1 MRLIHG
7 TCRVSGHMM
16 RYAGTTDPGRVRAC
30 NEDSLLLLPEVGVF
44 AVADGLG
51 GLDAGDV
58 ASSTALAY
66 LHDLCLSQCAV
77 GGADSGDM
85 LSRLDATIVAVNSR
99 TYEHRLALGKN
110 MATTLAV
117 VQFESD
123 AVLAAHVGDSRI
135 YHWHEGILTQVSRDH
150 SLVNQLCEQGALTAS
165 QAKQSPQRH
174 IITRAIGAEPNV
186 LPSIKR
192 VAVAPGDLLLLCTD
206 GLTSMVGDADIAAC
220 FRTRPADCSWLIEQL
235 VRLANEAGGHD
246 NICVVLVAIQP

>member
-7 TCRVSGHMM
+7 TCRFSGYTI
-16 RYAGTTDPGRVRAC
+16 RYAGATDPGRIRPC
-30 NEDSLLLLPEVGVF
+30 NEDSLLIVPEVGLF

-58 ASSTALAY
+58 ASSTALAH
-66 LHDLCLSQCAV
+66 LHDLSRSQYAAE
-77 GGADSGDM
+77 GADSGDTPA
-85 LSRLDATIVAVNSR
+85 RLAATIAAVNSR

-110 MATTLAV
+110 MATTLAL

-123 AVLAAHVGDSRI
+123 AVVAAHVGDSRI
-135 YHWHEGILTQVSRDH
+135 YHWHEGTLSQVSRDH
-150 SLVNQLCEQGALTAS
+150 SLVNQLCEQGALTVS

-192 VAVAPGDLLLLCTD
+192 IAVAPGDMLLLCTD
-206 GLTSMVGDADIAAC
+206 GLTSMVEDADIAAC
-220 FRTRPADCSWLIEQL
+220 FRTRPNDGSWLTEQL

-246 NICVVLVAIQP
+246 NITVVLVAIQP

>member
-7 TCRVSGHMM
+7 TCRFFDNTIH
-16 RYAGTTDPGRVRAC
+16 YAGATDPGRVRSC
-30 NEDSLLLLPEVGVF
+30 NEDSLLILPEVGLF

-58 ASSTALAY
+58 ASSTALAH
-66 LHDLCLSQCAV
+66 LHDLCRSQYAV
-77 GGADSGDM
+77 GGADGGDP
-85 LSRLDATIVAVNSR
+85 LPWLDATIAAVNSR
-99 TYEHRLALGKN
+99 TYEHRMALGKN
-110 MATTLAV
+110 MATTLAL
-117 VQFESD
+117 VQLESD
-123 AVLAAHVGDSRI
+123 AILAAHVGDSRI
-135 YHWHEGILTQVSRDH
+135 YHWHEGTLTQVTRDH

-192 VAVAPGDLLLLCTD
+192 VAVAPGDMLLLCTD

-246 NICVVLVAIQP
+246 NITVVLVAIQP

>member
-7 TCRVSGHMM
+7 TCRFFGNTMY
-16 RYAGTTDPGRVRAC
+16 YAGATDPGRVRPC
-30 NEDSLLLLPEVGVF
+30 NEDSLLILPEVGLF

-66 LHDLCLSQCAV
+66 LHDLCLSQYAV
-77 GGADSGDM
+77 GDADCGDI
-85 LSRLDATIVAVNSR
+85 LSRLDAMIAAVNSR
-99 TYEHRLALGKN
+99 TYEHRMAIGKN
-110 MATTLAV
+110 MATTLAL
-117 VQFESD
+117 VQLESD

-135 YHWHEGILTQVSRDH
+135 YHWHEGKLSQVTRDH
-150 SLVNQLCEQGALTAS
+150 SLVNQLCERGALTAS

-192 VAVAPGDLLLLCTD
+192 VAVVPGDMLLLCTD
-206 GLTSMVGDADIAAC
+206 GLTSMVEDDDIAAC
-220 FRTRPADCSWLIEQL
+220 FRTRPADYSWLIEQL
-235 VRLANEAGGHD
+235 VCLANEAGGHD
-246 NICVVLVAIQP
+246 NITVVLVAIQ